1 MGALSPRRRFQS
13 HPPATPLS
21 RQLLGAFEK
30 RVANP
35 TAPGVLPND
44 QIGDPCLGR
53 REVEADAILEVEE
66 AEDAATLL
74 SDESLD
80 VWAEQVGLIHLPG
93 GSLLT
98 GCPHIGAA
106 ELGQKGRH
114 RLPIVRGGVP
124 DQHSP
129 TVSDLVKPLR
139 IGRHMCYGVW
149 RMTNLSLLP

>member
-21 RQLLGAFEK
+21 LQPLGAFEK
-30 RVANP
+30 RVIKP
-35 TAPGVLPND
+35 TGPAALPHD
-44 QIGDPCLGR
+44 QIGAPCLGR
-53 REVEADAILEVEE
+53 SEVQADAILEVEE

-98 GCPHIGAA
+98 GCP
-106 ELGQKGRH
+106 
-114 RLPIVRGGVP
+114 
-124 DQHSP
+124 
-129 TVSDLVKPLR
+129 
-139 IGRHMCYGVW
+139 
-149 RMTNLSLLP
+149 